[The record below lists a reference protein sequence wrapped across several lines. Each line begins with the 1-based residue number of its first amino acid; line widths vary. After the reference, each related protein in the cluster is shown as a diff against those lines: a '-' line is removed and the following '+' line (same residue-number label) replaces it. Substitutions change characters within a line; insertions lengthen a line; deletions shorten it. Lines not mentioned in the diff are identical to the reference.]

1 MRYIFLLLIF
11 ISCSRKKELIL
22 EGDWKLQNIY
32 KEGEKVICKTHSGDD
47 CPVMITSYR
56 SDNLVFYYSHLLTY
70 SLEEDSLFFFN
81 EQTGKLQNAF
91 KFKIID
97 DNNYSLTFIRR
108 LKIDSI
114 NTIDI
119 TYKSLWSK
127 VE

>member
-11 ISCSRKKELIL
+11 ISCSRKKEFIL
-22 EGDWKLQNIY
+22 EGDWKLQNIF
-32 KEGEKVICKTHSGDD
+32 KEGEKVICKTPSGDD

>member
-11 ISCSRKKELIL
+11 ISCSPKKDFVLG
-22 EGDWKLQNIY
+22 GDWKLENIF
-32 KEGEKVICKTHSGDD
+32 KEGEKVICKTPSGDD

-56 SDNLVFYYSHLLTY
+56 SDNLVFFYNNLLTY
-70 SLEEDSLFFFN
+70 NLEGDSLFFFN

-91 KFKIID
+91 RLKIID
-97 DNNYSLTFIRR
+97 DKNYSLTFIRR
-108 LKIDSI
+108 LKIDST

>member
-1 MRYIFLLLIF
+1 MKF
-11 ISCSRKKELIL
+11 IMPLFYSEKKVL
-22 EGDWKLQNIY
+22 
-32 KEGEKVICKTHSGDD
+32 
-47 CPVMITSYR
+47 
-56 SDNLVFYYSHLLTY
+56 DNLVFYYSHLLTY

>member
-1 MRYIFLLLIF
+1 MIF

-32 KEGEKVICKTHSGDD
+32 KEGEKVICKTPSGDD
-47 CPVMITSYR
+47 CKIIITSYR